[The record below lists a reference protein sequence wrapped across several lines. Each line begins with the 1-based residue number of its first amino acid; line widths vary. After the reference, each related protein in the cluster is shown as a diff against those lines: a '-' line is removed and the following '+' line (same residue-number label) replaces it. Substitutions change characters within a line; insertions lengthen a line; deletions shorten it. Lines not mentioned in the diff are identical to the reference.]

1 MYIGDIK
8 GEVNLI
14 EKKIPIEKI
23 IDSWQYKI
31 LCYTVL
37 RRQKNET
44 NING

>member
-23 IDSWQYKI
+23 IDS
-31 LCYTVL
+31 
-37 RRQKNET
+37 
-44 NING
+44 